1 MELTRLMWRGLTRRL
16 LRTTLTIASLV
27 VAFFLMC
34 TLRSLVTTLGAGADA
49 ASESRLIVQSAV
61 SLFVDLPQNYQPKIE
76 GVEGVAQTSKWQWFG
91 GYYQNERNRF
101 AQFAVDPDNL
111 LDIYPEMEI
120 VEGSLEGF
128 KTNRRGAIIGEGLA
142 EQFGFEVGGALP
154 ILPELFPH
162 PDGPGVAWE
171 FEVAAIY
178 RPTKANFD
186 DRMMLFRW
194 DYFEETIKADRGES
208 PGVGTF
214 VVDLAPGA
222 DATGV
227 MASIDALFERGPQ
240 RVQAT
245 SESEFQRQFVSM
257 FGNVPF
263 FVSTI
268 GGGVLIAILLAVVN
282 TMLMAGREQTRDIG
296 ILKALGFTDLD
307 AVKVLVGQSM
317 LISLLGAGGGLLLA
331 RLTAPG
337 VADTLK
343 VFFPGYAVSG
353 TTLIGGAVIAVVLGL
368 VAGTAPAWRAA
379 RLDTVDAMGSEE

>member
-1 MELTRLMWRGLTRRL
+1 MELTRLVWRGLTRRL
-16 LRTTLTIASLV
+16 LRTMLTIASLT

-34 TLRSLVTTLGAGADA
+34 TLRSLVTTLNAGADA

-61 SLFVDLPQNYQPKIE
+61 SLFVDLPQSYQPKID
-76 GVEGVAQTSKWQWFG
+76 GVEGVAETSKWQWFG
-91 GYYQNERNRF
+91 GYYQDERNRF
-101 AQFAVDPDNL
+101 AQFAVDPENL
-111 LDIYPEMEI
+111 LDIYPEMEV
-120 VEGSLEGF
+120 VEGSVDAF
-128 KTNRRGAIIGEGLA
+128 KANRRGAIIGEGLA
-142 EQFGFEVGGALP
+142 EQFGFELGDPLP

-162 PDGPGVAWE
+162 PDGPGVAWD

-178 RPTKANFD
+178 RPTKPSFD

-194 DYFEETIKADRGES
+194 DYFEETIEADRGES

-222 DATGV
+222 DATAV

-245 SESEFQRQFVSM
+245 SESEFQRQFVTM

-268 GGGVLIAILLAVVN
+268 GGGVLVAILLAVVN
-282 TMLMAGREQTRDIG
+282 TMLMAGREQTRDVG

-317 LISLLGAGGGLLLA
+317 LISLLGAGGGLVLA
-331 RLTAPG
+331 KLSEPG
-337 VADTLK
+337 IADALK
-343 VFFPGYAVSG
+343 AFFPGYAVAG
-353 TTLIGGAVIAVVLGL
+353 ATFAGGAAVAVALGL
-368 VAGTAPAWRAA
+368 VAGAAPAWRAA